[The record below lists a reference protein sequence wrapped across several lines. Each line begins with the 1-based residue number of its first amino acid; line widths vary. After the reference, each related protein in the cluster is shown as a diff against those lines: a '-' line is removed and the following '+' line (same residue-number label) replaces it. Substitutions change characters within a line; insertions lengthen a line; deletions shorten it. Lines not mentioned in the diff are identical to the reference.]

1 MTPSCASSSEEVGS
15 EEAPLGDVIR
25 AREEAR
31 RLIDG
36 LLRRQIPSLV
46 LPSTGGAAIDVRDL
60 GQGQVVFYL
69 YPGSPTSPDDGADT
83 PMVDAVQHRAF
94 RDHLGEMT
102 ARHVNVAGIS
112 SQPLEVQ
119 YRGAK
124 ANQLTQTLL
133 TDPECQLAEALEL
146 PTFMLEGAKWYRRL
160 TLIVSAGRI
169 NKVFFPVSAA
179 RNADQVLAW
188 MKVQAS

>member
-1 MTPSCASSSEEVGS
+1 MTPNCASSSEEVGS

-36 LLRRQIPSLV
+36 LLRRRIPSLV
-46 LPSTGGAAIDVRDL
+46 LPSTLGAAVNVSDL
-60 GQGQVVFYL
+60 GQGQTVFYL
-69 YPGSPTSPDDGADT
+69 YPGSRTSSDDGADA

-94 RDHLGEMT
+94 RDQLGELT
-102 ARHVNVAGIS
+102 ARHVNVMGIS

-133 TDPECQLAEALEL
+133 TDPECRLAQALEL
-146 PTFMLEGAKWYRRL
+146 PTFTLEGARWYRRL
-160 TLIVSAGRI
+160 TLLVSAGRI